1 MMDMHNPQHPGGIL
15 KDVLPELGITVT
27 DAAKQIGVDR
37 GTLSRVINERA
48 AISAEMALKLEDWY
62 TTMGYKAG
70 RARHW
75 LSMQMK
81 YDLWQAR
88 QNRAA

>member
-1 MMDMHNPQHPGGIL
+1 MHNPPHPGGIL
-15 KDVLPELGITVT
+15 KDALPEMGMTVT
-27 DAAKQIGVDR
+27 EAARQIGVDR
-37 GTLSRVINERA
+37 GTLSRVINEHA
-48 AISAEMALKLEDWY
+48 AINAEMALKLEDGY
-62 TTMGYKAG
+62 ASKGYKGG

>member
-1 MMDMHNPQHPGGIL
+1 MTEMHNPPHPGGIL
-15 KDVLPELGITVT
+15 KDALPEMGITVT

-37 GTLSRVINERA
+37 GTLSRVINEHA

-62 TTMGYKAG
+62 VSMGYKGG

>member
-1 MMDMHNPQHPGGIL
+1 MDMQNPPHPGGIL
-15 KDVLPELGITVT
+15 KDALPEIGITVT

-37 GTLSRVINERA
+37 VTLSRVINERA

-62 TTMGYKAG
+62 TTMGYKGG

-75 LSMQMK
+75 LSMQVK

>member
-1 MMDMHNPQHPGGIL
+1 MEMHDPPHPGGIL
-15 KDVLPELGITVT
+15 KDVFPEIGMTVT
-27 DAAKQIGVDR
+27 EAARQIGVDR
-37 GTLSRVINERA
+37 GTLSRVINGHA

-62 TTMGYKAG
+62 TSMGYTGG

-81 YDLWQAR
+81 YDLWKAR
-88 QNRAA
+88 RNRAA

>member
-1 MMDMHNPQHPGGIL
+1 MMDMHNPPHPGGIL
-15 KDVLPELGITVT
+15 KDTLPEIGITVT

-37 GTLSRVINERA
+37 GTLSRVINEHA
-48 AISAEMALKLEDWY
+48 AISAQMALKLEDWY
-62 TTMGYKAG
+62 TSLGYNGG

>member
-1 MMDMHNPQHPGGIL
+1 MTDMNNPPHPGGIL
-15 KDVLPELGITVT
+15 KGALLEMGITVT
-27 DAAKQIGVDR
+27 KAAEQIGVDR
-37 GTLSRVINERA
+37 GTLSRVINEHA

-62 TTMGYKAG
+62 TLMGYKGG

-75 LSMQMK
+75 LSMQMA

>member
-1 MMDMHNPQHPGGIL
+1 MMDMHNPPHPGGIL
-15 KDVLPELGITVT
+15 KDALPEMGMTVT
-27 DAAKQIGVDR
+27 EAAGQIGVDR

-62 TTMGYKAG
+62 TTLGYKGG

>member
-1 MMDMHNPQHPGGIL
+1 MDMHNSPHPGGIL
-15 KDVLPELGITVT
+15 KDALQEIDITVT
-27 DAAKQIGVDR
+27 EAARQIGVDR
-37 GTLSRVINERA
+37 VTLSRVINERA
-48 AISAEMALKLEDWY
+48 AISAEMSLKLEDWY
-62 TTMGYKAG
+62 IAMGYKGG

>member
-1 MMDMHNPQHPGGIL
+1 MMEMHNPPHPGGIL
-15 KDVLPELGITVT
+15 KDALPEISISVT

-37 GTLSRVINERA
+37 GTLSRVINGHA

-62 TTMGYKAG
+62 GTMGYKGG